1 MAYRFFQGS
10 TFPSE
15 TLTFYAV
22 WEQAASLAYLMQS
35 HGLLDQRALVACKSQ
50 KNFIIAFYACLLA
63 GVIAVPTAPPRRKSL
78 LSRLELLIRD
88 AQVQIIISDCD
99 DVQLTDCV
107 IDSQTLQHFDMR
119 SWMQDKNQSD
129 LAARW
134 EMPPLTDE
142 SVAFLQYTSGSTGDP
157 KGVVITHAN
166 LMHNLTAIQEAMA
179 IDTTSSIFTSLPLSH
194 DMGLIGGV
202 LEPMYTGCTAN
213 CMLPTEF
220 IQYPERWLQIMSAFQ
235 ITISGGPNF
244 FYELAARSIKHE
256 HLQGCDLS
264 AWRVAFCGAEP
275 IRAATIS
282 RFTQQCAPFG
292 FQPKAFYPCYGMAES
307 TLFITGNKIGT
318 LPAVCNQ
325 QGSDV
330 VGCGTPRHDTIVEI
344 VDPVTLNRTPD
355 GCVGEIWVGGSSI
368 AQGYWGRP
376 DLTERTF
383 HAYITG
389 DDSSC
394 FLRTGDLGY
403 LKNNELYVTGRL
415 KDLIIVYGK
424 KYAPQDFE
432 DDAERSHVALRQA
445 GGAAFCVAE
454 NYVER
459 LVVVFELK
467 REWLRRQ
474 HEHQDIRNAIRTSI
488 NYHHGVTIDDVVLI
502 RPGALPRTS
511 SGKVQ
516 RTQCRTD
523 YLSGVFDQAI
533 STCG

>member
-22 WEQAASLAYLMQS
+22 WEQAASLAYLMRS
-35 HGLLDQRALVACKSQ
+35 HGLLNQRALVACKSQ
-50 KNFIIAFYACLLA
+50 KNFVIAFYACLLA

-88 AQVQIIISDCD
+88 AQVQVIITDCD
-99 DVQLTDCV
+99 EVQLTDFV
-107 IDSQTLQHFDMR
+107 LESQTLQHFDMR
-119 SWMQDKNQSD
+119 SWMQNLNQVE
-129 LAARW
+129 LAAHW
-134 EMPPLTDE
+134 TMPPLTGE
-142 SVAFLQYTSGSTGDP
+142 SIAFLQYTSGSTGDP

-166 LMHNLTAIQEAMA
+166 LIHNCIALQQAMA
-179 IDTTSSIFTSLPLSH
+179 YDSTSSVFTSLPLFH

-202 LEPMYTGCTAN
+202 LEPMYAGCTAN
-213 CMLPTEF
+213 CMSPTEF
-220 IQYPERWLQIMSAFQ
+220 IQYPERWLQVVSAFQ

-244 FYELAARSIKHE
+244 FYELAARAIKPE
-256 HLQGCDLS
+256 QMQGCDLS

-275 IRAATIS
+275 IRATTIS
-282 RFTQQCAPFG
+282 LFTQQFAPFG
-292 FQPKAFYPCYGMAES
+292 FQPETFYPCYGMAES
-307 TLFITGNKIGT
+307 TVFITGNKIGT
-318 LPAVCNQ
+318 LPTVCNQ
-325 QGSDV
+325 HGSEV
-330 VGCGTPRHDTIVEI
+330 VGCGIPRHDTRIEI
-344 VDPVTLNRTPD
+344 VDPETFIGTPN
-355 GCVGEIWVGGSSI
+355 GCVGEIWVNGSSI

-376 DLTERTF
+376 ELTERTF
-383 HAYITG
+383 HAYNAG
-389 DDSSC
+389 DDSSR

-474 HEHQDIRNAIRTSI
+474 HEHQSIRNAIRTSI
-488 NYHHGVTIDDVVLI
+488 NYLHGVTVDDVVLI

-516 RTQCRTD
+516 RTRCRTD
-523 YLSGVFDQAI
+523 YLSGAFDHAI
-533 STCG
+533 ST